1 MKHKTILYY
10 DFLDYVPRSLSPNIK
25 VVEWLPQ
32 NDLLG
37 HKDIKAFVSHA
48 GHNSVY
54 ESAYHGVPVVAVPLF
69 ADQFSNAKKVE
80 QFGLGIAVD
89 HETVDAHQLFKT
101 IERVATEP
109 RYTNLLQMFYN
120 LLKSTTFQLVA
131 WRKIFYPNHII
142 DVDNRIS
149 SHIELKIGVPATK
162 SGKL

>member
-10 DFLDYVPRSLSPNIK
+10 DFLDYVPPSLSSNIK

-69 ADQFSNAKKVE
+69 ADQFANAKKVE
-80 QFGLGIAVD
+80 QFELGIAVD
-89 HETVDAHQLFKT
+89 HETVDVHQLFKT

-109 RYTNLLQMFYN
+109 R
-120 LLKSTTFQLVA
+120 
-131 WRKIFYPNHII
+131 
-142 DVDNRIS
+142 
-149 SHIELKIGVPATK
+149 
-162 SGKL
+162 

>member
-10 DFLDYVPRSLSPNIK
+10 DFLDYVPPSLSPNIK

-54 ESAYHGVPVVAVPLF
+54 ESAYHGAPVVAVPLF
-69 ADQFSNAKKVE
+69 ADQFANAKKVE

-89 HETVDAHQLFKT
+89 HETVDVHQLFKT
-101 IERVATEP
+101 IERVATDP
-109 RYTNLLQMFYN
+109 R
-120 LLKSTTFQLVA
+120 
-131 WRKIFYPNHII
+131 
-142 DVDNRIS
+142 
-149 SHIELKIGVPATK
+149 
-162 SGKL
+162 

>member
-1 MKHKTILYY
+1 M
-10 DFLDYVPRSLSPNIK
+10 
-25 VVEWLPQ
+25 
-32 NDLLG
+32 
-37 HKDIKAFVSHA
+37 
-48 GHNSVY
+48 
-54 ESAYHGVPVVAVPLF
+54 VAVPLF

-89 HETVDAHQLFKT
+89 HETVDDHQLFKT

-120 LLKSTTFQLVA
+120 LLKSTTFQLVGR
-131 WRKIFYPNHII
+131 RKIFYPNHII

-162 SGKL
+162 SGKR